1 MRRVPA
7 SPADPGDRAGSH
19 VSAQVAASWSALDAA
34 QRADDLAAALRG
46 QDSALLDAL
55 SEMKVARDFVGSP
68 ANILGSET
76 TKHGEIAEQVHV
88 ALRRA
93 REVLH
98 GRTPTASFDGI
109 PRTGP
114 VDYREAGLDVQSK
127 YCNGLRN
134 TLDRVTA
141 DAEKYPEF
149 ASRGGR
155 YHIPR
160 DQHRQLDELRR
171 TGGIDVLS
179 DRSADSIQRKVD
191 HLERMGG
198 RSADDLIEAGETDY
212 SEVQRGRVHE
222 TLREREGGLAR
233 ENEELRQAARREHG
247 PSMAGLGK
255 AAAFSAAAGGGV
267 ALAQAVWVKCREGRN
282 PFRGEFSTRD
292 WRDVGVV
299 TTRGVGGGTVAGS
312 AVYVLTNSTALAAP
326 FAGSL
331 VSALMGVGALLRDH
345 HAGTI
350 DGDQF
355 VELSHIVAL
364 DAAVVGLAAAAGQTL
379 VPIPVLGALLG
390 SLGGKLVAS
399 ALKDGLGESASE
411 LTARLAE
418 YERDAYKQL
427 DEEHRAVVQRLD
439 AWFGNLERLTAAAFD
454 VKSNAKLLAASV
466 RSAEAVGVP
475 EESILRTTG
484 DVDAFI
490 RE

>member
-1 MRRVPA
+1 
-7 SPADPGDRAGSH
+7 
-19 VSAQVAASWSALDAA
+19 
-34 QRADDLAAALRG
+34 
-46 QDSALLDAL
+46 
-55 SEMKVARDFVGSP
+55 MKVARDFVGSP

-233 ENEELRQAARREHG
+233 ENEELRQAARRE
-247 PSMAGLGK
+247 
-255 AAAFSAAAGGGV
+255 
-267 ALAQAVWVKCREGRN
+267 
-282 PFRGEFSTRD
+282 TR
-292 WRDVGVV
+292 
-299 TTRGVGGGTVAGS
+299 
-312 AVYVLTNSTALAAP
+312 P
-326 FAGSL
+326 
-331 VSALMGVGALLRDH
+331 
-345 HAGTI
+345 I
-350 DGDQF
+350 DGW
-355 VELSHIVAL
+355 I
-364 DAAVVGLAAAAGQTL
+364 GQGRR
-379 VPIPVLGALLG
+379 VQRRGWRRRCLGA
-390 SLGGKLVAS
+390 S
-399 ALKDGLGESASE
+399 GLGEMPGGKE
-411 LTARLAE
+411 PLPGRVLDPGLAGRRH
-418 YERDAYKQL
+418 RD
-427 DEEHRAVVQRLD
+427 DPGRRR
-439 AWFGNLERLTAAAFD
+439 GNGRG
-454 VKSNAKLLAASV
+454 K
-466 RSAEAVGVP
+466 RG
-475 EESILRTTG
+475 LRP
-484 DVDAFI
+484 D
-490 RE
+490 